1 MEVKINREI
10 RQYTE
15 SIFFGLSLR
24 QFLFS
29 CGACIV
35 ALLLYFILRSYFG
48 IETLSW
54 VCILGAVPFAVLGF
68 VTYNGMTAEKF
79 IFAWLKSEFLIPK
92 RLVFKPTNFY
102 EQMLKNINIKKESEK
117 KKINKENKL
126 IKRNKKC
133 KKEELILD
141 EDFEQNL

>member
-10 RQYTE
+10 REYTE

-35 ALLLYFILRSYFG
+35 ALLLYFILKPYFG

-68 VTYNGMTAEKF
+68 VTYNGMTAEK
-79 IFAWLKSEFLIPK
+79 ILFAWLKTEFLIPK
-92 RLVFKPTNFY
+92 KLVFKPTNLY
-102 EQMLKNINIKKESEK
+102 EQMLKNINMKKENEK
-117 KKINKENKL
+117 KRSNRGKKL
-126 IKRNKKC
+126 IKKNKKY

-141 EDFEQNL
+141 ENFEKDF

>member
-10 RQYTE
+10 REYTE

-35 ALLLYFILRSYFG
+35 ALLLYFILKPYFG

-68 VTYNGMTAEKF
+68 VTYNGMIAEKF
-79 IFAWLKSEFLIPK
+79 LFAWLKNEFLIPK
-92 RLVFKPTNFY
+92 RLVFKPKNLY
-102 EQMLKNINIKKESEK
+102 EQMLKNINMKKGNEK
-117 KKINKENKL
+117 KRSNRGKKL
-126 IKRNKKC
+126 IKKNKKY

-141 EDFEQNL
+141 ENFEQDF